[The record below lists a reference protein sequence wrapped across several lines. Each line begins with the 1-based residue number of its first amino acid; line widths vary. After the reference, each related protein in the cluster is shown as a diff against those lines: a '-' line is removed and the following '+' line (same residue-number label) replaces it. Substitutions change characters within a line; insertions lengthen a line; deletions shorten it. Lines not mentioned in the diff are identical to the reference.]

1 MANAS
6 SAVSPPTADLSL
18 FQPAFALS
26 NTLAQNLLQA
36 QRVQL
41 DAFVAWQQALA
52 AMSQELWDEWVCH
65 WAGGVPI
72 DA

>member
-6 SAVSPPTADLSL
+6 TAFPPLTPDLTL
-18 FQPAFALS
+18 FQPAFDLS
-26 NTLAQNLLQA
+26 GTFAQGLLQM
-36 QRVQL
+36 QRMQL

-52 AMSQELWDEWVCH
+52 AMGQELWDEWVCH